1 MAEGKKE
8 RISNNMDISLVEEVK
23 EKAMRSV
30 YNMNNV
36 IRMSFIEAQF
46 IKKEM
51 MNALVAMDEM
61 QASTNFNMNLA
72 AIGPFALLSWTTQQL
87 SSFIF
92 YTTFKW
98 GKSRTGMCRFWIPKV
113 EIQNC
118 LCNTFFSERNGYYFL
133 CLTLVFGSCVLYPVS
148 VSNFLYQK
156 RTDRSQCP

>member
-1 MAEGKKE
+1 LYDEFVKGPESISDRAARDTAMHTLQKMIRTWLDETYPDMAEGKKE

-72 AIGPFALLSWTTQQL
+72 SHYCHGRRNNYPRLFFTLHLN
-87 SSFIF
+87 
-92 YTTFKW
+92 
-98 GKSRTGMCRFWIPKV
+98 GVKV
-113 EIQNC
+113 
-118 LCNTFFSERNGYYFL
+118 G
-133 CLTLVFGSCVLYPVS
+133 
-148 VSNFLYQK
+148 QK